1 MHCTATMKSLCKLVS
16 HHHQHALV
24 EKEHPTVRGVIM
36 MLGEEGNAAS

>member
-16 HHHQHALV
+16 HHHALV